1 MSDIDTMIDNSIS
14 DNQIDNS
21 VDDAT
26 IQDIISNIELLTI
39 DYINQNNIED
49 IKSISQQEYNGL
61 LIYICMSYIKPKKV
75 LYKYSQ
81 GISNNKHITLMY
93 NDYIVSNI
101 CSYYIYMSS
110 KYNKVINQFGFSLL
124 TGIELDTMKRWENM
138 ESQRPQAY
146 GTVKTLQ
153 RFYENSL
160 ENGAQSGKNPV
171 GFIATL
177 NHRFGW
183 SADNKPQLT
192 VNITRSK
199 NEILSSINPELL
211 TDNS

>member
-1 MSDIDTMIDNSIS
+1 MSDNETITDNS
-14 DNQIDNS
+14 NIDNS
-21 VDDAT
+21 VQDAT
-26 IQDIISNIELLTI
+26 IRDIISNIEYLTN
-39 DYINQNNIED
+39 DYTTNNNIDD
-49 IKSISQQEYNGL
+49 IRTISQQEYNAI

-75 LYKYSQ
+75 LYKYTQ
-81 GISNNKHITLMY
+81 GISNNNQITCMY
-93 NDYIVSNI
+93 DDYIVSNI
-101 CSYYIYMSS
+101 CQYYIYMCSR
-110 KYNKVINQFGFSLL
+110 YNKIINQFGFSLL
-124 TGIELDTMKRWENM
+124 TGIELDTLHRWESL

-146 GTVKTLQ
+146 GTSKTLKI
-153 RFYENSL
+153 FYENSL

-183 SADNKPQLT
+183 SSDNRPSLT

-199 NEILSSINPELL
+199 SEILSSINPDLL